1 MLQQI
6 GSHIQ
11 SRDRGFYSE
20 GIMKKILI
28 ILAVLFLSFRCMAA
42 HLDDVVITITIPDD
56 YSDEV
61 EEIIATM
68 PALLSEPDEEGIS
81 VVIEETTEEKVKR
94 FSSELVERYWLQKIF
109 KLRRYKASLTVDKPT
124 DLIVE

>member
-1 MLQQI
+1 
-6 GSHIQ
+6 
-11 SRDRGFYSE
+11 
-20 GIMKKILI
+20 MKKILI
-28 ILAVLFLSFRCMAA
+28 ILAVLFFSIRCMAA

-68 PALLSEPDEEGIS
+68 PALLGEPDEEGVS
-81 VVIEETTEEKVKR
+81 VVIEETTEEKIKR
-94 FSSELVERYWLQKIF
+94 FSSELVERYWLQKIL

-124 DLIVE
+124 ELIVE

>member
-1 MLQQI
+1 
-6 GSHIQ
+6 
-11 SRDRGFYSE
+11 
-20 GIMKKILI
+20 
-28 ILAVLFLSFRCMAA
+28 MAA

>member
-1 MLQQI
+1 
-6 GSHIQ
+6 
-11 SRDRGFYSE
+11 
-20 GIMKKILI
+20 
-28 ILAVLFLSFRCMAA
+28 MAA

-68 PALLSEPDEEGIS
+68 PALLSEPDEEGVS

-94 FSSELVERYWLQKIF
+94 FSSELVERYWLQKIL

>member
-1 MLQQI
+1 
-6 GSHIQ
+6 
-11 SRDRGFYSE
+11 
-20 GIMKKILI
+20 
-28 ILAVLFLSFRCMAA
+28 MAA

-68 PALLSEPDEEGIS
+68 PALLSEPDEEGVS